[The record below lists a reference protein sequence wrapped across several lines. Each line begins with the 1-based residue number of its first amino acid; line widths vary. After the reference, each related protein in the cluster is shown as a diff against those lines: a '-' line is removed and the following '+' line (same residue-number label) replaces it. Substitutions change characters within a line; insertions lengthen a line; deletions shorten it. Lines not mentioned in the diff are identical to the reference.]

1 MLSSMKEDF
10 KRFQDYFN
18 HFDTWLSNS
27 EDKLRLVQRSIG
39 DLSRLQ
45 EQTKEQLVS
54 ALEIITSI

>member
-1 MLSSMKEDF
+1 MTEDF
-10 KRFQDYFN
+10 KRFQDDFN
-18 HFDTWLSNS
+18 HFDAWLSNS